1 MSCHGFLRPSAAVEL
16 SNPSTG
22 PVSICGL
29 VPRNDSWKEPIG
41 PPLEMQ
47 VVLLS
52 GSLLGSRSLFC
63 TRREEERSERNEHVE
78 SVNEVNAFRPPSP
91 HRKNEW
97 SSLIGRPMST
107 KSTANKTGTQRCP
120 VSPNAP
126 ILLKSCKTRYR

>member
-1 MSCHGFLRPSAAVEL
+1 MVSSGPLQR

-78 SVNEVNAFRPPSP
+78 SVNESERISAAITSSEKRMELADWST
-91 HRKNEW
+91 NEHEEY
-97 SSLIGRPMST
+97 GE
-107 KSTANKTGTQRCP
+107 
-120 VSPNAP
+120 
-126 ILLKSCKTRYR
+126 

>member
-1 MSCHGFLRPSAAVEL
+1 MKNSMSCHGFLRPSAAVEL

-41 PPLEMQ
+41 PPLEMP

-78 SVNEVNAFRPPSP
+78 SVNESERISAAITSSEKRMELADWST
-91 HRKNEW
+91 NEHEEY
-97 SSLIGRPMST
+97 GE
-107 KSTANKTGTQRCP
+107 
-120 VSPNAP
+120 
-126 ILLKSCKTRYR
+126 